1 MAAGTGGAMS
11 ARPTVTFVIPVRD
24 DAARLARCLASIRR
38 NRYPASRIEL
48 IVVDNGST
56 DDSALVARHAGAR
69 VLTMEPAS
77 VAELRNA
84 GAAEA
89 TGDLLAFVDA
99 DHVIDAGWIAS
110 AVEALGAHAIGAAGA
125 PYRGPADGT
134 WVQRAYDGLRRRPA
148 GRLDVDWLPSG
159 NLVVRRAIFRLVHG
173 FDARLVACEDVDFC
187 QRVRAAGYRVV
198 DDPGLKSTHLGD
210 PASLAA
216 LFRGELWRGRDNL
229 RVSLRPGWRHQ
240 SWRALPGLAIPV
252 VDLALLALAAGGLA
266 TASLAGGIV
275 SLSAIALF
283 FGVASIRTSVM
294 AARLR
299 PMTAAAGLQAF
310 AVALVYDAARALAL
324 VVPATHAWR
333 RR

>member
-1 MAAGTGGAMS
+1 MT
-11 ARPTVTFVIPVRD
+11 ARPRVTFVIPVRN

-38 NRYPASRIEL
+38 NRYPASRIEI

-56 DDSALVARHAGAR
+56 DDSALVARRACAR
-69 VLTMEPAS
+69 VLTIASAS
-77 VAELRNA
+77 VSELRNA
-84 GAAEA
+84 GAAGA

-99 DHVIDAGWIAS
+99 DHVIDTGWIVS
-110 AVEALGAHAIGAAGA
+110 AVEALGPYAVGAAGA
-125 PYRGPADGT
+125 QYRGPADGT
-134 WVQRAYDGLRRRPA
+134 WVQRAYDGLRRRSTS
-148 GRLDVDWLPSG
+148 RLDADWLPSG

-173 FDARLVACEDVDFC
+173 FDARLVSCEDVDFC

-198 DDPGLKSTHLGD
+198 DDPALKSTHLGD

-229 RVSLRPGWRHQ
+229 RVSLRGPAWRTQ
-240 SWRALPGLAIPV
+240 PWRALPGLAIPV
-252 VDLALLALAAGGLA
+252 VDLALLALGAGGLA
-266 TASLAGGIV
+266 TASPAGSLVG
-275 SLSAIALF
+275 LSAIAAF
-283 FGVASIRTSVM
+283 VGVASIRTSVM

-299 PMTAAAGLQAF
+299 PTTVSTGLQTF